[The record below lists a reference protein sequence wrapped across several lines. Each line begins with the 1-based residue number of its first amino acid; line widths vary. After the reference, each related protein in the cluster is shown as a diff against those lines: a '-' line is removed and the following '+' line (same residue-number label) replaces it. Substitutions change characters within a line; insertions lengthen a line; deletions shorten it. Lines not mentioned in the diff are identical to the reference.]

1 MALRS
6 RPCLVIFAPYIL
18 ADLDFINVK
27 LMYLEG
33 EAENFAIS
41 SNKFEIENSETRLL
55 EFQLHCCLLTKA
67 LGGRF
72 PTISKLW

>member
-1 MALRS
+1 MFGHFCPLYFGRFGFYECKTHVPGG
-6 RPCLVIFAPYIL
+6 R
-18 ADLDFINVK
+18 
-27 LMYLEG
+27 G
-33 EAENFAIS
+33 QNFAIS
-41 SNKFEIENSETRLL
+41 SNKFEIENSETRLI